1 MPLVRGELG
10 PLARAARLAA
20 LFVTLLAIARDARA
34 QTTWSVQLFGGSA
47 YSFHTPLT
55 IHQTGEPDIHLTAH
69 YSTRPWSGA
78 RYYAYRF
85 GRWDP
90 SGAWE
95 LEMVHHKVYL
105 DNPPPEVQHFEVSHG
120 YNLVYVNHAIRRYDF
135 IFRLGAGVVIARP
148 ESVIRNLRRSED
160 RGLFHAGYYFTGPSG
175 QLAVERRFRLWRGL
189 FASAEGKLSAARAR
203 MSVPG
208 GQATVPNVALHGLL
222 GVGYSF

>member
-1 MPLVRGELG
+1 VPLVRSEI
-10 PLARAARLAA
+10 PSFARAARLAA
-20 LFVTLLAIARDARA
+20 LGLTLLATARLARA

-55 IHQTGEPDIHLTAH
+55 IRQTGQPEMRLTAH

-78 RYYAYRF
+78 LYYAYRF
-85 GRWDP
+85 GRW
-90 SGAWE
+90 SRSAAWE
-95 LEMVHHKVYL
+95 LELVHHKVYL
-105 DNPPPEVQHFEVSHG
+105 ENPPPEVQHFEVTHG
-120 YNLVYVNHAIRRYDF
+120 YNLIFLNRALRRYGF

-148 ESVIRNLRRSED
+148 ESVIRTLARSED
-160 RGLFHAGYYFTGPSG
+160 RGLFRAGYYFTGPSG
-175 QLAVERRFRLWRGL
+175 QLAVERRFTLWRGL

-222 GVGYSF
+222 GLGYMF